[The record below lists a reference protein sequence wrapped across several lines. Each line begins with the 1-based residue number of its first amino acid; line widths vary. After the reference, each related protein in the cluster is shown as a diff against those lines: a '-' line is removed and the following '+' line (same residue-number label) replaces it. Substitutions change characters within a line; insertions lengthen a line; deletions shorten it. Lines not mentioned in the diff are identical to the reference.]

1 LRQERL
7 KMQEEILKRD
17 QEKKQKERDELMDK
31 LKK

>member
-7 KMQEEILKRD
+7 KVQEEIIKRD

>member
-1 LRQERL
+1 MDRL
-7 KMQEEILKRD
+7 KVQEEILKRE